1 MNRFSRSLFALA
13 LAVFAV
19 GALAADAYPS
29 KPVRIIVPYPPGGGT
44 DILSRLVG
52 KYLGES
58 VKQSIVI
65 ENRPSA
71 NAKIGMTAVANAP
84 PDGYMLLAIAAG
96 PLNEQNLPQFA
107 PVTLFAAPAYL
118 LIVNPAVPA
127 QSVKEFVALAKAQ
140 PGKLAYA
147 SSGGGAASHLAGALF
162 ASMTGIDLLHVPYKG
177 VGAAVNDLLGGQVQ
191 MMIAPSQ
198 AVVPHVKA
206 GRLRALGVT
215 SGKRSVIMPD
225 LPTISEAGVPGYEA
239 YGWFGLMAPAA
250 TPAEIVAKLN
260 VEINRVLQLPEVK
273 ERLLELGAEPAN
285 TSPEQFGQFIR
296 TDNAKWAKL
305 IKEQGIVIE

>member
-1 MNRFSRSLFALA
+1 MKLLFRALFAVA
-13 LAVFAV
+13 LAAFAL
-19 GALAADAYPS
+19 GTIAADAYPT

-52 KYLGES
+52 KYLGDS
-58 VKQSIVI
+58 LKQSIIV
-65 ENRPSA
+65 ENRPGA
-71 NAKIGMTAVANAP
+71 NAKIGMTAVASAP
-84 PDGYMLLAIAAG
+84 PDGYTLLAIAAG

-118 LIVNPAVPA
+118 LIVNPSVPA
-127 QSVKEFVALAKAQ
+127 QSIKDLIAMAKAQ
-140 PGKLAYA
+140 PGKVAYG
-147 SSGGGAASHLAGALF
+147 STGGGAASHLASELF
-162 ASMTGIDLLHVPYKG
+162 ASMAGVKLLHVPYKG
-177 VGAAVNDLLGGQVQ
+177 IGNAVNDLLGGQVQ

-250 TPAEIVAKLN
+250 TPKEVVTKLN
-260 VEINRVLQLPEVK
+260 VEINRVLQLPDVK
-273 ERLLELGAEPAN
+273 ERLLELGAEPAS
-285 TSPEQFGQFIR
+285 TSSEQFGEFIR
-296 TDNAKWAKL
+296 ADNAKWAKL
-305 IKEQGIVIE
+305 IKEQGIVVE

>member
-1 MNRFSRSLFALA
+1 MRWLLFVLGFAA
-13 LAVFAV
+13 FAV
-19 GALAADAYPS
+19 SAIGADSYPT

-52 KYLGES
+52 KHLGDAF
-58 VKQSIVI
+58 KQSIVL
-65 ENRPSA
+65 ENRPGA
-71 NAKIGMTAVANAP
+71 NAKIGMSAVASAP
-84 PDGYMLLAIAAG
+84 PDGYTLMAIAAG
-96 PLNEQNLPQFA
+96 PMNEQSLPQFT

-118 LIVNPAVPA
+118 LVVNPSVSA
-127 QSVKEFVALAKAQ
+127 QSVKDLIAIAKAQ
-140 PGKLAYA
+140 PGKTAYA

-162 ASMTGIDLLHVPYKG
+162 ASMAGIELLHVPYKG
-177 VGAAVNDLLGGQVQ
+177 IGPAVNDLLGGQVQ
-191 MMIAPSQ
+191 MLIAPSQ

-206 GRLRALGVT
+206 GRLRALAVT
-215 SGKRSVIMPD
+215 STRRSVSMPD
-225 LPTISEAGVPGYEA
+225 LPTIAEAGVPGYEA

-285 TSPEQFGQFIR
+285 MSPSEFGQFIR
-296 TDNAKWAKL
+296 ADNAKWSKL
-305 IKEQGIVIE
+305 IKEQGIVVE